1 MWLYYAA
8 ELLLCPPSCA
18 GFHPTHIFYR
28 IGVKNEVKE
37 KVKIKL
43 RLAFEPKLKVNIEY
57 SGFAL
62 PSYTY
67 FSIRW
72 SVPCR

>member
-1 MWLYYAA
+1 MWLCDATV
-8 ELLLCPPSCA
+8 LPSLPPLFV

-28 IGVKNEVKE
+28 TGVKNEVKE

-43 RLAFEPKLKVNIEY
+43 RLAFESKLKVNIEY

-72 SVPCR
+72 SEPCR